1 VAAQDRPA
9 AATGGRS
16 GLDVVGVGAL
26 NLDCLVDLA
35 QAAAREGTDTA
46 ELRSWVAAACAGTR
60 LDWGAEAFVDEPT
73 VVAVLDRLGGAALAW
88 QPGGSAFNTVH
99 ALARMGLGLRLGY
112 VGVAGRSP
120 GPGTSGPALL
130 DQLGVDRRFVRHDH
144 RRLGG
149 VCVSLVEGGERTMLT
164 HTGASA
170 GLAAVADR
178 ERGALAAYLAAARV
192 VHVTSFADEEAP
204 ARLAALLGEVKA
216 LAPKVLVA
224 VDPGHAWS
232 TAASPGVERLLA
244 AADLLLLTAWELAA
258 LAGRDGSDADLARG
272 LLARLGGHA
281 TVLVKRA
288 DSVTVLGRAGATLRF
303 VRRPLPAHLVRD
315 PTGAGDVLAAGVLAA
330 LARDP
335 TALTDGIALGTRLA
349 RRKLRHVGAAGHH
362 GFARLARHC
371 LGRPAPAR

>member
-1 VAAQDRPA
+1 VGAQGGAGAVTR
-9 AATGGRS
+9 GRS

-26 NLDCLVDLA
+26 NLDVVVDLA

-46 ELRSWVAAACAGTR
+46 ALRSWVAAACAGTR

-73 VVAVLDRLGGAALAW
+73 IRAVLDRFGGEALAW

-99 ALARMGLGLRLGY
+99 ALACMGLGLRLGY

-120 GPGTSGPALL
+120 AGGPSGPALL
-130 DQLGVDRRFVRHDH
+130 DRLGVDAGFVHHDA
-144 RRLGG
+144 RLGG
-149 VCVSLVEGGERTMLT
+149 ACVSLVSDGERTMLT
-164 HTGASA
+164 HTGAND
-170 GLAAVADR
+170 GLGAFT
-178 ERGALAAYLAAARV
+178 ERCRGPLAAYLASARV
-192 VHVTSFADEEAP
+192 VHVTSFADEQAP
-204 ARLAALLGEVKA
+204 PRLAALLAEVKA
-216 LAPKVLVA
+216 RNPRVLVA

-232 TAASPGVERLLA
+232 TRCTPGVERLLA
-244 AADLLLLTAWELAA
+244 AAGLLLLTSRELAA
-258 LAGRDGSDADLARG
+258 LAGRGGSDAELVRDLR
-272 LLARLGGHA
+272 ARLGRQP

-335 TALTDGIALGTRLA
+335 SALDDGIALGMRLA
-349 RRKLRHVGAAGHH
+349 RRKLRHVGAAGHP
-362 GFARLARHC
+362 GFGRLTRRC
-371 LGRPAPAR
+371 LGPTGRAR